1 MATIAVKA
9 PVFRGLNR
17 FQSTTVA
24 KKSDAVFDAHEL
36 IVLNSGEAD
45 DFAGGASAVGL
56 CVAGED
62 ASQPEAPS
70 GSPNADVVSVLLL
83 DQVLA
88 EMNFSGVFAQADIG
102 TDFGL
107 GTSGGHAIVD
117 QTDTTNTAV
126 RVVGLVEGAVG
137 DTTAR
142 VLVRFN
148 PDYYL

>member
-24 KKSDAVFDAHEL
+24 KKSDAAFDAHEL
-36 IVLNSGEAD
+36 IVLLNGEAD
-45 DFAGGASAVGL
+45 DFAGGANAVGL
-56 CVAGED
+56 CVAGEA

-70 GSPNADVVSVLLL
+70 GSPNTDVVSVLLL

-88 EMNFSGVFAQADIG
+88 EMNFSGVFAQTDIG

-107 GTSGGHAIVD
+107 TTSGGHAIVD
-117 QTDTTNTAV
+117 QTNTTNVAV
-126 RVVGLVEGAVG
+126 RVIGLVEGAVG
-137 DTTAR
+137 DTTVR

>member
-9 PVFRGLNR
+9 PTFRGLNH

-24 KKSDAVFDAHEL
+24 KKSDAAFDAHEL
-36 IVLNSGEAD
+36 IVLLNGEAD

-70 GSPNADVVSVLLL
+70 SSPNADVVSVLLL

-88 EMNFSGVFAQADIG
+88 EMNFSGVFAQADVG

-107 GTSGGHAIVD
+107 TTSGGHAIVD
-117 QTDTTNTAV
+117 QTNTTNVAV
-126 RVVGLVEGAVG
+126 RVLGLVEGAVG